1 MSAGPGAAGW
11 PGGITD
17 AMTARQPAPRP
28 TLEAVAAVAG
38 VSRATVSRVIN
49 GVPTVDPAIV
59 EVVEK
64 AIDETGY
71 VPNLAARTLVTRR
84 TGSVALVV
92 SEPTEH
98 GSSSPFLERLFTDP
112 YIGRVT
118 AGAQQV
124 LRPRDI
130 HLAILPADPPAHDQ
144 VVRYVRQGH
153 VDGVLLVTSSAGDPL
168 PARFAA
174 LATPVVLST
183 HIDGA
188 DEAAGVSWVDL
199 DQAAGGRL
207 AAERLVSTGRTRLAT
222 VAGPTDVP
230 FARARLDGF
239 LAAVR
244 EAGLAEPL
252 VVEGDFTRASG
263 ETAASELL
271 AARPDVDGVFAASDL
286 MADGASTA
294 LQAAGRRVPED
305 VALVGF
311 DDSTVA
317 PQSHPPLTTVRQP
330 VEEMAAEMARLLL
343 AVIDDPAT
351 EPRSVVFDP
360 SLVVRRSA

>member
-1 MSAGPGAAGW
+1 
-11 PGGITD
+11 
-17 AMTARQPAPRP
+17 MTARRPAPRP

-49 GVPTVDPAIV
+49 GVPTVDPTIV
-59 EVVEK
+59 AVVEK
-64 AIDETGY
+64 AIEETGY

-92 SEPTEH
+92 SEPTDH
-98 GSSSPFLERLFTDP
+98 PSASPFLERLFTDP

-118 AGAQQV
+118 AGAQEV

-153 VDGVLLVTSSAGDPL
+153 VDGVLLVTSSANDPL

-174 LATPVVLST
+174 LSVPVVLST
-183 HIDGA
+183 RTEGV
-188 DEAAGVSWVDL
+188 DEAAGISWIDL
-199 DQAAGGRL
+199 DQAAGGRIAGEHL
-207 AAERLVSTGRTRLAT
+207 AAAGRTRLAT
-222 VAGPTDVP
+222 VSGPPDVP
-230 FARARLDGF
+230 FARLRLEGF

-244 EAGLAEPL
+244 DAGLPEPF
-252 VVEGDFTRASG
+252 VVEGDFTRAGG
-263 ETAASELL
+263 EAAARALL

-286 MADGASTA
+286 MADGASTV
-294 LQAAGRRVPED
+294 LQEAGRRVPED
-305 VALVGF
+305 VAVVGF

-317 PQSHPPLTTVRQP
+317 HQAHPPLTTVRQP
-330 VEEMAAEMARLLL
+330 VEEMASEMARLLL
-343 AVIDDPAT
+343 AAIDDPEVEASST
-351 EPRSVVFDP
+351 QFAPH
-360 SLVVRRSA
+360 LVVRDSA

>member
-1 MSAGPGAAGW
+1 MAA
-11 PGGITD
+11 
-17 AMTARQPAPRP
+17 RRPAPRP

-59 EVVEK
+59 AVVEK

-92 SEPTEH
+92 SEPSEQR
-98 GSSSPFLERLFTDP
+98 SPSPFLERLFTDP

-153 VDGVLLVTSSAGDPL
+153 VDGVLLVTSSASDPL
-168 PARFAA
+168 SARIAA
-174 LATPVVLST
+174 LTVPVVLST
-183 HIDGA
+183 HLDGV

-199 DQAAGGRL
+199 DQAAGGRI
-207 AAERLVSTGRTRLAT
+207 AAERLVADGRTRLAT
-222 VAGPTDVP
+222 VAGPSDVP
-230 FARARLDGF
+230 FARGRRDGF

-244 EAGLAEPL
+244 AAGLAEPF
-252 VVEGDFTRASG
+252 VVEGDFTRAGG
-263 ETAASELL
+263 EAAARALL
-271 AARPDVDGVFAASDL
+271 AARPDVDGVFGASDL
-286 MADGASTA
+286 MADGASLV
-294 LQAAGRRVPED
+294 LQEAGRRVPQD
-305 VALVGF
+305 VAVVGF

-317 PQSHPPLTTVRQP
+317 RQAHPPLTTVRQP

-343 AVIDDPAT
+343 AAIDDPDADA
-351 EPRSVVFDP
+351 RSVLFEP
-360 SLVVRRSA
+360 HLVVRDSA

>member
-1 MSAGPGAAGW
+1 MAARR
-11 PGGITD
+11 PT
-17 AMTARQPAPRP
+17 PRP

-92 SEPTEH
+92 SEPTERPH
-98 GSSSPFLERLFTDP
+98 ASAFLERLFTDP

-124 LRPRDI
+124 FRPRDI

-153 VDGVLLVTSSAGDPL
+153 VDGVLLITSSTGDPL

-174 LATPVVLST
+174 LAVPVVLST
-183 HIDGA
+183 HLHGA
-188 DEAAGVSWVDL
+188 DESAGVSWVDL

-207 AAERLVSTGRTRLAT
+207 AAEHLVARGRTRLAT
-222 VAGPTDVP
+222 VAGPSDVP

-239 LAAVR
+239 LDAVR
-244 EAGLAEPL
+244 AAGLPEPF
-252 VVEGDFTRASG
+252 VVEGDFTRAGG
-263 ETAASELL
+263 EAAARELL
-271 AARPDVDGVFAASDL
+271 AARPDVDGVFGASDL
-286 MADGASTA
+286 MADGASTV
-294 LQAAGRRVPED
+294 LQESGRRVPED
-305 VALVGF
+305 VAVVGF

-317 PQSHPPLTTVRQP
+317 RQAHPPLTTVRQP

-343 AVIDDPAT
+343 AAIDDPET
-351 EPRSVVFDP
+351 EARSVLFDP
-360 SLVVRRSA
+360 SLVQRDSA